1 MWKIIL
7 VGGLGGILPSLM
19 DKVQAWNSGEIQ
31 KWLETAPNFTIAI
44 VVASVP
50 TIVYFLIGAL
60 VAAIYESQSAQK
72 ALLIGLGAPAFIIAS
87 VNNNGS
93 PENPKMLEIASILDL
108 FVVDRAHAESALK
121 SQVQLNLQAF
131 SADQTCSTCVVT
143 YLSANGEA
151 IATESLTS
159 SQAPDVLTV
168 PNDAKVLQF
177 RGDDT
182 NPAELDLRQLDAI
195 QSPDQGPTVID
206 VGVARSYWN
215 DLSRAFG
222 AKGVEPYNFSVEV
235 EKQ

>member
-1 MWKIIL
+1 MWKITL
-7 VGGLGGILPSLM
+7 VGGIGGVLPSLM

-60 VAAIYESQSAQK
+60 VAAVYESQSAQK

-87 VNNNGS
+87 FNNSS
-93 PENPKMLEIASILDL
+93 PENPKILQIASILDFL
-108 FVVDRAHAESALK
+108 AVDRAHAESALNP
-121 SQVQLNLQAF
+121 QIQLNLQAF
-131 SADQTCSTCVVT
+131 SADQRCSTCVVT
-143 YLSANGEA
+143 YLSASGEA
-151 IATESLTS
+151 IATESLAS

-168 PNDAKVLQF
+168 PDNAKVLQF

-182 NPAELDLRQLDAI
+182 NPAELDLRQLDA
-195 QSPDQGPTVID
+195 SPAPDRGPTIID